1 MEEDSN
7 RTKRPYA
14 LEETRPT
21 PPVGFRPVDTKS
33 FRKSVES
40 TRSKPAAGK
49 SQHDKDMKKASNVPT
64 ITLTVGNWKREAV
77 HRGSL
82 TTKIYYGKKKLVWE
96 FLYGELKSKME
107 VSWSDITAI
116 EAVMNPNQ
124 PGFLRVQLAKPP
136 LFFREIPP
144 QPKKHSN
151 WEKAD
156 DFTNGQALFC
166 MTHEA
171 TFQPGVLDK
180 HYEKLLI
187 NDERLA
193 ELSRRPFPT
202 HESVLPFQQQLLS
215 SVLPSQKIP
224 QQQIL
229 SSALSLEQ
237 IPQQQ
242 ILSSA
247 LSLQQIPQQQILSSA
262 LSLQQIPRQQFLSSA
277 LPLQQIPQQ
286 QQLHHSLNSNII
298 AATAPGNSVMAARG
312 NRIDNEPTFAGS
324 SIRNPIVV
332 SDRQQQLRHSP
343 YIAPSASSNG
353 GMAAWGNQINNN
365 EPTCMGSLSQKP
377 RVDPDQHHYQYND
390 MAVNNQPAF
399 VGSSSQNPF
408 VAPASTY
415 ADQSLCQY
423 SSVVPD
429 QHLYECNDMAAPFI
443 PPQSSCLPRFMQ
455 QGPSEAQYL
464 VQNGANA
471 DEEAIATCDDEPWSL
486 VDLYTKQSQEYHCNG
501 PVGGGN
507 VNEAS
512 SVSPAPAS
520 CQDSSVVTDD
530 HNDIHVDRYRC
541 LPVFMRQGLSEA
553 QYLAQNA
560 DEEANATCD
569 EEENATCDDEPWSLL
584 DLYIKAKSGI

>member
-1 MEEDSN
+1 MEEDSK
-7 RTKRPYA
+7 RTKRPCA
-14 LEETRPT
+14 LEETKTT
-21 PPVGFRPVDTKS
+21 PPVGFRPEATES
-33 FRKSVES
+33 FRKSVKS

-49 SQHDKDMKKASNVPT
+49 SHHDKDMQKASNFQI
-64 ITLTVGNWKREAV
+64 ITFTVGNWKREAV

-82 TTKIYYGKKKLVWE
+82 TAKIYYGKKKLVWE
-96 FLYGELKSKME
+96 FLYGPLKSKME

-144 QPKKHSN
+144 QPGKHSN
-151 WEKAD
+151 WEPAD

-171 TFQPGVLDK
+171 TFPPGVLDK
-180 HYEKLLI
+180 HYEKLLL

-202 HESVLPFQQQLLS
+202 HESVLPFQQQLS
-215 SVLPSQKIP
+215 SSIP
-224 QQQIL
+224 Q
-229 SSALSLEQ
+229 
-237 IPQQQ
+237 
-242 ILSSA
+242 
-247 LSLQQIPQQQILSSA
+247 
-262 LSLQQIPRQQFLSSA
+262 QQFLSSA
-277 LPLQQIPQQ
+277 LPSQQIPQQQFLSSALPSQQIPQQQFLSSALPSQQIPQQ

-298 AATAPGNSVMAARG
+298 AAAAPGNSVMAARG

-332 SDRQQQLRHSP
+332 SDQQQQLRHSP

-365 EPTCMGSLSQKP
+365 EPTCMDSLSKIP
-377 RVDPDQHHYQYND
+377 RVDPDQQRYQYND
-390 MAVNNQPAF
+390 MAVNNQPTF

-408 VAPASTY
+408 VVPASTY

-486 VDLYTKQSQEYHCNG
+486 LDLYTEQSQEYHCNE

-530 HNDIHVDRYRC
+530 HNHIHVDRYRC
-541 LPVFMRQGLSEA
+541 LPRFMRQGLSEA

-560 DEEANATCD
+560 ANADEEA
-569 EEENATCDDEPWSLL
+569 NATCDDEPWSLF
-584 DLYIKAKSGI
+584 DLYIKAKSGRSLQ